1 MTSVSIDDSIASLIE
16 SLMFTI
22 GSSSVSIDTEEDS
35 LSIDTEED
43 SLSKESSISFR
54 KFNYYSGYV

>member
-35 LSIDTEED
+35 LS
-43 SLSKESSISFR
+43 KESSISFR